1 MTRSGI
7 RFEKIAPYVYA
18 VGLFVLWEA
27 AVRIGDMPV
36 YILPAPSRIMVAIV
50 EYWPAIWKNSLVTL
64 WTTTAGFLLAVVG
77 GLALGLLVGWSRSIY
92 AGLYP
97 LMIGFNAVPNGFLI
111 DEVYTG
117 SRVKV
122 HKHKF
127 KRSIDLD
134 DLDLGPFEMAFI
146 DAAHPHPW
154 PLIDTL
160 FVRPH
165 MTGSKTVIH
174 HDLELFTKQ
183 RVVLGIGPKYVWD
196 QFPESARQ
204 RGEGGASNIF
214 SVSLDIDDATF
225 ERIFCDGILL
235 PWTSQLGPMVV
246 HRVRKVVERTL
257 SKRALDV
264 FNEAMIRFNAPKK

>member
-1 MTRSGI
+1 MTPTEIESIFAKYHKPNWGSVSVDETLFIRDLIDRHKPKSFVEFGMASGLSCAL
-7 RFEKIAPYVYA
+7 IAKAMDDAGIDGVIHTIDHDDT
-18 VGLFVLWEA
+18 FF
-27 AVRIGDMPV
+27 GD
-36 YILPAPSRIMVAIV
+36 
-50 EYWPAIWKNSLVTL
+50 KTK
-64 WTTTAGFLLAVVG
+64 
-77 GLALGLLVGWSRSIY
+77 
-92 AGLYP
+92 
-97 LMIGFNAVPNGFLI
+97 PNGFLI
-111 DEVYTG
+111 EEIYTG

-257 SKRALDV
+257 SKRALDA